1 MTQTLNLLL
10 IEADNKRSLGGS
22 CWRDMV
28 NLYQYAITWANSTNT
43 IVKKCFVA
51 TIDDVPLEKRRKF
64 DRSVKFDRLRN
75 HLKIF
80 DTFVKDMGPT
90 DLVLVLI
97 SGHGYQRQSQTNET
111 DGLDEYISSDSG
123 EIVDNVI
130 YNRLIKPLAG
140 VARVVCL
147 GDTCHSGT
155 LFDNTARDANV
166 YSLSACLD
174 KEFDTC
180 DISQSVGYGGALT
193 VHLLDQP
200 AAIHTLIMG
209 NQIQIKALATKLHNI
224 LRALRQTPL
233 LIMPSP
239 KLSYGFDI
247 KS

>member
-1 MTQTLNLLL
+1 MAQTLNILL

-22 CWRDMV
+22 CWRDIV
-28 NLYQYAITWANSTNT
+28 NLYQYAINWASITKIT
-43 IVKKCFVA
+43 VKKCFVA

-64 DRSVKFDRLRN
+64 DKSVKFDRLRN
-75 HLKIF
+75 HFKIF
-80 DTFVKDMGPT
+80 DTFVKDMGPA
-90 DLVLVLI
+90 DLVLILI
-97 SGHGYQRQSQTNET
+97 SGHGYQRQTVLDKKNET

-123 EIVDNVI
+123 DIVDNVI

-155 LFDNTARDANV
+155 LFDNTVYDKNV

-174 KEFDTC
+174 KELDAC

-209 NQIQIKALATKLHNI
+209 NQIQIQALATKLHNI

-233 LIMPSP
+233 LIMPTV
-239 KLSYGFDI
+239 
-247 KS
+247 